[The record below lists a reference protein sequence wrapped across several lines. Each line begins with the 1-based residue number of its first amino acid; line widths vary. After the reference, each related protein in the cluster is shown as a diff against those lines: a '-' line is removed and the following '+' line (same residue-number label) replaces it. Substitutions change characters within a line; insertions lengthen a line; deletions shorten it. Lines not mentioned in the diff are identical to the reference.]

1 MKHLHSIDAHES
13 GQVLTEAALSEVFMW
28 VEMLQVRFFFNLR
41 SEIMALIFF
50 DLDGTLLNN
59 GKVVEGIPEIIEKL
73 KNNGHTVAL
82 ATGRNPNL
90 LKNVEEQL
98 KMDHLVLANGGYV
111 LSDGQVIHERYVEF
125 DTVKRLAKKADDYPF
140 DLTIEYFDEYVAY
153 KDDTK
158 ITYKFSE
165 HFDLPIAN
173 FDNKLYPE
181 RKVFAVL
188 LFDDEVVEN
197 IKSDFPEL
205 QFNKS
210 GGMAY
215 DVNPKGDLKAEGVC
229 KMIEH
234 FDYDINDV
242 YAIGDNYN
250 DIKMLKAVGHGIA
263 MGNAVDE
270 LKEIAEY
277 VTDDIDKQG
286 IYKALK
292 HYKLI

>member
-1 MKHLHSIDAHES
+1 
-13 GQVLTEAALSEVFMW
+13 
-28 VEMLQVRFFFNLR
+28 
-41 SEIMALIFF
+41 MALIFF

-59 GKVVEGIPEIIEKL
+59 GQVVDGIPDIIDKL
-73 KNNGHTVAL
+73 KKNGHTVAL

-90 LKNVEEQL
+90 LKGLKSQL
-98 KMDHLVLANGGYV
+98 NIEHMVLANGGYV
-111 LSDGQVIHERYVEF
+111 LSEGEVIHERYIDF
-125 DTVKRLAKKADDYPF
+125 DTVKRLTKSADEYPF

-158 ITYKFSE
+158 ATYHFSE
-165 HFDLPIAN
+165 YFDLPIAK
-173 FDNKLYPE
+173 FDNKLYPQ
-181 RKVFAVL
+181 RPVFAVL
-188 LFDDEVVEN
+188 VFEDQVVED
-197 IKSDFPEL
+197 IKDDFPEL

-215 DVNPKGDLKAEGVC
+215 DVNPTGDLKAEGVR

-234 FDYDINDV
+234 FNYDLEEV

-250 DIKMLKAVGHGIA
+250 DVKMLKSVGHGVA

-270 LKEIAEY
+270 LKDIAEY

-286 IYKALK
+286 VYKALK

>member
-1 MKHLHSIDAHES
+1 
-13 GQVLTEAALSEVFMW
+13 
-28 VEMLQVRFFFNLR
+28 
-41 SEIMALIFF
+41 MALIFF
-50 DLDGTLLNN
+50 DLDGTLLNK
-59 GKVVEGIPEIIEKL
+59 GKVVEGIPEVIKKL
-73 KNNGHTVAL
+73 KDNGHTVAL

-90 LKNVEEQL
+90 LKNVEKQL
-98 KMDHLVLANGGYV
+98 NMEHLVLANGGYV
-111 LSDGQVIHERYVEF
+111 LSKGNLIHERYIDF
-125 DTVKRLAKKADDYPF
+125 DTVKRLAERSDKYPF

-158 ITYKFSE
+158 STYKFSE

-173 FDNKLYPE
+173 LDHKLYPD
-181 RKVFAVL
+181 RPVFAVL
-188 LFDDEVVEN
+188 VFDEDVVEN
-197 IKSDFPEL
+197 IKDDFPEL

-215 DVNPKGDLKAEGVC
+215 DVNPTGDLKAEGVR

-234 FDYDINDV
+234 FDYELNDV

-250 DIKMLKAVGHGIA
+250 DIQMLKSVGHGIA

-270 LKEIAEY
+270 LKAVAEY

-286 IYKALK
+286 VYKALK